1 MPSDPPDAPY
11 NPPSAPRD
19 DAQQQAFTSD
29 LLTSAASDRP
39 ATPKHDDIVREIE
52 RLRTSDG
59 GAAEGRRRVIN
70 MCPTELPSVY
80 AERLWYAWKTG
91 GRLLLADCMIQICE
105 CHPTSRYKFGCPFA
119 HYTTANEIF
128 PEASHPMKA
137 HPEDPDSL
145 DIVHR
150 ALRVTIE
157 WSTQFIEASIQGRIP
172 RKSRQSPKYP
182 DTTDY
187 ETTETFGHNQQEI
200 PPNCLDKY
208 EVVKSDGSKTDTETP
223 DFYGHFL
230 TQGKRVPVTLRQA
243 ERIIR
248 AFTIYHEDLH
258 AGDSNEPYRMR
269 RASQNERHGAL
280 IRRMD
285 RDFCRR
291 SGNNRPCLESGRPTD
306 SVREMCSNTEQLQ
319 LARVISNR
327 VMQGIQRQIQ
337 RYRHLPRY
345 EDMPMEFTI
354 GNEIGY
360 TNGLER
366 RRNQHMYGQSSV
378 NALQVVISAARVS
391 FPDADIVPRFFHL
404 FTATN
409 LNSVALVGHMITL
422 INGGYIAQG
431 GLNGVP
437 GGRSV
442 SSAENVPGKFWRN
455 RKYDMELFNLRR
467 KRADETTN
475 QVQKLVSERQIW
487 QDYTHWHA
495 EAASV
500 AAREEQVKVQL
511 ADADAAFEE
520 ANTKACESLEQLE
533 QDLRRKAAHLE
544 ALADRLDIV
553 TKFSEVLDN
562 ALNEEYGMVV
572 GEEARDDD
580 DDDDDLDDL
589 DDDGD
594 AEEAMES
601 LVRAA
606 EPEESMEL

>member
-1 MPSDPPDAPY
+1 
-11 NPPSAPRD
+11 
-19 DAQQQAFTSD
+19 
-29 LLTSAASDRP
+29 
-39 ATPKHDDIVREIE
+39 
-52 RLRTSDG
+52 
-59 GAAEGRRRVIN
+59 
-70 MCPTELPSVY
+70 
-80 AERLWYAWKTG
+80 
-91 GRLLLADCMIQICE
+91 
-105 CHPTSRYKFGCPFA
+105 
-119 HYTTANEIF
+119 
-128 PEASHPMKA
+128 
-137 HPEDPDSL
+137 
-145 DIVHR
+145 
-150 ALRVTIE
+150 
-157 WSTQFIEASIQGRIP
+157 
-172 RKSRQSPKYP
+172 
-182 DTTDY
+182 
-187 ETTETFGHNQQEI
+187 
-200 PPNCLDKY
+200 
-208 EVVKSDGSKTDTETP
+208 
-223 DFYGHFL
+223 
-230 TQGKRVPVTLRQA
+230 
-243 ERIIR
+243 
-248 AFTIYHEDLH
+248 
-258 AGDSNEPYRMR
+258 
-269 RASQNERHGAL
+269 
-280 IRRMD
+280 
-285 RDFCRR
+285 
-291 SGNNRPCLESGRPTD
+291 
-306 SVREMCSNTEQLQ
+306 
-319 LARVISNR
+319 
-327 VMQGIQRQIQ
+327 
-337 RYRHLPRY
+337 
-345 EDMPMEFTI
+345 MPMEFTI

-366 RRNQHMYGQSSV
+366 RRNQHMNGQSSV

-431 GLNGVP
+431 GLNGVS

-475 QVQKLVSERQIW
+475 QVQKLVSERQTW

-500 AAREEQVKVQL
+500 GARKEQVKVQL
-511 ADADAAFEE
+511 AEADAAFEE
-520 ANTKACESLEQLE
+520 ANTKADESLDQLE

-553 TKFSEVLDN
+553 TKFSEELDN

-580 DDDDDLDDL
+580 DDDDDDDDG